1 MDAIAHGLADLT
13 SVELVS
19 DGIRVTTHC
28 MYPSNG
34 LIRVTVRGGK
44 ESVVVS
50 DDGGA
55 AGEALAAGIPV
66 GEHTRPL
73 SQLVKGQG
81 LIISDGVILS
91 PRMPAEGVV
100 LGILHVANASQE
112 VARWL
117 FEHTKIRHT
126 RDFRLLLSDF
136 LVKRFDGS
144 VVQET
149 IIGHSRKPHKF
160 ANVIRLSGGRRL
172 IVDPVAH
179 EASSINARVVANLD
193 VRSTNDPLIEQ
204 RIVYDD
210 EEEWKPADLNLLQVG
225 ATVVPFS
232 QSSSVIER
240 LVNRHQG

>member
-1 MDAIAHGLADLT
+1 
-13 SVELVS
+13 
-19 DGIRVTTHC
+19 

-34 LIRVTVRGGK
+34 LVRVTVRGGK
-44 ESVVVS
+44 QSVVVS

-73 SQLVKGQG
+73 SQLVRGQG
-81 LIISDGVILS
+81 LLVSDGVILS
-91 PRMPAEGVV
+91 PRMPIEGVV
-100 LGILHVANASQE
+100 LGILHVANASQD

-117 FEHTKIRHT
+117 FEHTKIKRT
-126 RDFRLLLSDF
+126 RDFRLLLSQF
-136 LVKRFDGS
+136 LMKRFEGK
-144 VVQET
+144 VAPAT

-160 ANVIRLSGGRRL
+160 VNVIRLDAGRRL
-172 IVDPVAH
+172 IVDPVAQ

-193 VRSTNDPLIEQ
+193 IKQMNDPLIEQ

-210 EEEWKPADLNLLQVG
+210 DEDWRPADLNLLQVG

-232 QSSSVIER
+232 QSSAVIER
-240 LVNRHQG
+240 IVGRRHA